1 MLKNYL
7 IKLLVQFDNI
17 PVNENIKDR
26 AFGPEPST
34 NHPPPPLLSKYIL
47 TLTFALSCKMNIL
60 MELNFK
66 IIFSF

>member
-34 NHPPPPLLSKYIL
+34 NHPLPPPIYIY
-47 TLTFALSCKMNIL
+47 FNIDICSIL
-60 MELNFK
+60 QNEYFNGIKF
-66 IIFSF
+66 